1 MLLSRDVGVRDIIA
15 ALMVGRDPDTPVPL
29 AVDVLARSGIR
40 TNQAVPRTDLA
51 VKLRAPL
58 PTAEMVGD
66 ATEVAGSPADAT
78 IAGDDPGWSF
88 TDESPDADSLPDAT
102 RSLVLNRQALLESRY
117 GVSTKL
123 GEGGMGVVWLARDRN
138 LGRDV
143 ALKTIPP
150 ERMNS
155 KRLARFV
162 SEARITAQLEH
173 PAIVP
178 LHDLF
183 ISGGGDVYYSMKRVQ
198 GRSLA
203 DVLDDLRAGDPA
215 SHQRNNLVHLLGVFR
230 TAAQAIAYAHTRRVV
245 HRDVKPANIML
256 GDFGEV
262 LVMDWGVARLLDDA
276 PEDLVAVNLDGA
288 NLMATADGAMVGSPA
303 YMAPEQFSPEGA
315 AVSPASDVYA
325 LGVMLYEIL
334 TLKRPF
340 KADTIGRL
348 LYLVAKGQFLP
359 PSAVA
364 PHREIPSEVEAIC
377 LRAMARSPDDRYADA
392 GELTSALEDWLE
404 GVGPRQE
411 AERLVAQG
419 RELLLVFA
427 RRASEAEEAELRV
440 RTLNAELQP
449 WDPME
454 MKRLARDAEK
464 DRNDRI
470 AEADHVF
477 GDCEA
482 AFESALSHVTNY
494 HPARLGLAD
503 LYWIRFLQAEEG
515 RDARWMRRWE
525 ELIRRWAPEG
535 YARRLKGDGTLSV
548 RTTPDRAKVRISSLQ
563 EVDGCRTAGPTRKLG
578 KSAVKRAP
586 VPMGSYQL
594 EIEAKGCAVVR
605 LPVVVRRVQN
615 VDLSIDLLPLNALR
629 PGFVHVPAGTV
640 SLGGDLAALSGVPE
654 QDVWVPDFAIATM
667 PVTVAEYLAFL
678 ADLTR
683 KDRETAALRS
693 PRPRGARRS
702 RAEALFVLGPEGEF
716 ELPFV
721 DRAGTVWQPDQPIVS
736 IAIGDARHYAEWYS
750 ARSAGPGLRL
760 PAEREWEKAAR
771 GADRR
776 IFPWG
781 DRFDASF
788 CVMSESFPEPPDLPR
803 VGEAAT
809 DISPFGVHDLAGG
822 VRDWVEWDDPGE
834 ARPGRHPLRGGSY
847 GTVEIYC
854 RCASRTIVE
863 ESYVGSHVGFR
874 LAHDVVPPREK

>member
-1 MLLSRDVGVRDIIA
+1 
-15 ALMVGRDPDTPVPL
+15 MVGKDPKAPAPL

-40 TNQAVPRTDLA
+40 TNHAVPPQGGTVRGGLTSVTQLVGEATGVADGSHQDT
-51 VKLRAPL
+51 VEDAP
-58 PTAEMVGD
+58 PHWT
-66 ATEVAGSPADAT
+66 
-78 IAGDDPGWSF
+78 F
-88 TDESPDADSLPDAT
+88 TNDSPDGDSTPDAT

-117 GVSTKL
+117 DVAGKL

-183 ISGGGDVYYSMKRVQ
+183 ISGNGDVYYSMKRVQ
-198 GRSLA
+198 GTSLA
-203 DVLDDLRAGDPA
+203 DVLDDLRSGEPA
-215 SHQRNNLVHLLGVFR
+215 AHDRYNLVHLLGVFR

-276 PEDLVAVNLDGA
+276 PEELVSVDLEGA
-288 NLMATADGAMVGSPA
+288 SLMATADGAMVGSPA
-303 YMAPEQFSPEGA
+303 YMAPEQFSA
-315 AVSPASDVYA
+315 ARSDVTTAADVYA
-325 LGVMLYEIL
+325 LGVVLYEIL

-340 KADTIGRL
+340 KADTVGRL
-348 LYLVAKGQFLP
+348 LYLVAKGEFMP
-359 PSAVA
+359 PSSVA
-364 PHREIPSEVEAIC
+364 PHREIPPEVEAIC
-377 LRAMARSPDDRYADA
+377 LRAMTRDPEDRYRDA
-392 GELTSALEDWLE
+392 GELTRALEEWLE

-440 RTLNAELQP
+440 RTLNSELRP

-454 MKRLARDAEK
+454 MKRLAWEAERERD
-464 DRNDRI
+464 DRI

-482 AFESALSHVTNY
+482 ALESALSHVPNY

-535 YARRLKGDGTLSV
+535 YARRLKGDGTLTV
-548 RTTPDRAKVRISSLQ
+548 RTTPDRAKVRLAPLE
-563 EVDGCRTAGPTRKLG
+563 EVDGRRTVGQSRRIG
-578 KSAVKRAP
+578 KSPVKRAA
-586 VPMGSYQL
+586 VSMGSYQL
-594 EIEAKGCAVVR
+594 EVEARDCAIVR

-615 VDLSIDLLPLNALR
+615 VDVSIDLLPTNALR
-629 PGFVHVPAGTV
+629 EGFVHIPASTV
-640 SLGGDLAALSGVPE
+640 SIGGDPAALSGVPE
-654 QDVWVPDFAIATM
+654 QDVWVGDFAIAIT
-667 PVTVAEYLAFL
+667 PVTVAEYLEFL

-683 KDRETAALRS
+683 ADRETAALRS
-693 PRPRGARRS
+693 PRHRGARGARTDP
-702 RAEALFVLGPEGEF
+702 LFVLPDDGAF
-716 ELPFV
+716 TFPFV

-736 IAIGDARHYAEWYS
+736 ISINDARHYAQWCSE
-750 ARSAGPGLRL
+750 RSPGPALRL
-760 PAEREWEKAAR
+760 PTEREWEKAAR

-803 VGEAAT
+803 VGAA
-809 DISPFGVHDLAGG
+809 DADVSPFGVHDLAGS
-822 VRDWVEWDDPGE
+822 VRDWVEWDDPDDG
-834 ARPGRHPLRGGSY
+834 RPGRFPLRGGSY

-863 ESYVGSHVGFR
+863 ETYVGSHVGFR
-874 LAHDVVPPREK
+874 LAHEVAPAGTP

>member
-1 MLLSRDVGVRDIIA
+1 
-15 ALMVGRDPDTPVPL
+15 MVGRDPDAPAPL

-40 TNQAVPRTDLA
+40 TNQAVPHSDGIT
-51 VKLRAPL
+51 L
-58 PTAEMVGD
+58 PAWTM
-66 ATEVAGSPADAT
+66 TE
-78 IAGDDPGWSF
+78 DDEGGP
-88 TDESPDADSLPDAT
+88 SLSDAT
-102 RSLVLNRQALLESRY
+102 RSLVLNHQALLESRY
-117 GVSTKL
+117 GVTTKL

-173 PAIVP
+173 PGIVP

-203 DVLDDLRAGDPA
+203 DVLDDLRSGDP
-215 SHQRNNLVHLLGVFR
+215 STHQRHNLVHLLGVFR

-245 HRDVKPANIML
+245 HRDVKPANVML

-276 PEDLVAVNLDGA
+276 PEELVAVNLDGA
-288 NLMATADGAMVGSPA
+288 SLLATADGAMVGSPA
-303 YMAPEQFSPEGA
+303 YMAPEQFAADGA
-315 AVSPASDVYA
+315 PLSPASDVYA

-334 TLKRPF
+334 ALKRPF
-340 KADTIGRL
+340 KADTVGRM
-348 LYLVAKGQFLP
+348 LYLVAKGEFQP
-359 PSAVA
+359 PSAIA
-364 PHREIPSEVEAIC
+364 PQREIPSEVEAIC
-377 LRAMARSPDDRYADA
+377 MKAMARRPEDRYQDA

-449 WDPME
+449 WDPMQ
-454 MKRLARDAEK
+454 MKRLAWEAEK
-464 DRNDRI
+464 ERNDRI

-477 GDCEA
+477 GDCEG
-482 AFESALSHVTNY
+482 AFESALSHVTAY
-494 HPARLGLAD
+494 QPARLGLAD

-548 RTTPDRAKVRISSLQ
+548 RTSPDRAKVRISSLR
-563 EVDGCRTAGPTRKLG
+563 EVDGCRTPGPTRKLG
-578 KSAVKRAP
+578 KSAIKRAA

-594 EIEAKGCAVVR
+594 EVEAKGYATVR
-605 LPVVVRRVQN
+605 LPVVVKRVQN
-615 VDLSIDLLPLNALR
+615 VDLSINLLPMDSLR

-654 QDVWVPDFAIATM
+654 QDVWVPDFAIATL
-667 PVTVAEYLAFL
+667 PVTVAEYLTFL
-678 ADLTR
+678 SELA
-683 KDRETAALRS
+683 RENPESAARRS
-693 PRPRGARRS
+693 PRARGARRS
-702 RAEALFVLGPEGEF
+702 RAEALFVLGPAGEF
-716 ELPFV
+716 DLPYI
-721 DRAGTVWQPDQPIVS
+721 DRAGTVWQADQPIVS
-736 IAIGDARHYAEWYS
+736 ISIEDARHYMEWQS
-750 ARSAGPGLRL
+750 ARSEGPTLRL
-760 PAEREWEKAAR
+760 PTEREWEKAAR

-788 CVMSESFPEPPDLPR
+788 CLMSESFPEPPDLPR
-803 VGEAAT
+803 VGESEN
-809 DISPFGVHDLAGG
+809 DISPFGVRDLAGG
-822 VRDWVEWDDPGE
+822 VRDWVEWDDAEEG
-834 ARPGRHPLRGGSY
+834 RPGRYPLRGGSY

-874 LAHDVVPPREK
+874 LAHDVTPLGPM

>member
-1 MLLSRDVGVRDIIA
+1 
-15 ALMVGRDPDTPVPL
+15 MVGRDPDGSGQL
-29 AVDVLARSGIR
+29 AVDVLARTGIR
-40 TNQAVPRTDLA
+40 TNQAVPRPDGATMDCAPSEPAATGTTTVVTD
-51 VKLRAPL
+51 
-58 PTAEMVGD
+58 
-66 ATEVAGSPADAT
+66 VAGAT
-78 IAGDDPGWSF
+78 IEEAPPPWTF
-88 TDESPDADSLPDAT
+88 TADSPEADSSSGAT
-102 RSLVLNRQALLESRY
+102 RSLVLDRQALLESRY

-150 ERMNS
+150 ERMNA

-203 DVLDDLRAGDPA
+203 DVLDDLRSGDPT
-215 SHQRNNLVHLLGVFR
+215 SHQRHNLVHLLGIFR

-276 PEDLVAVNLDGA
+276 PEDLVSVDLDGA
-288 NLMATADGAMVGSPA
+288 SLLATADGAMVGSPA
-303 YMAPEQFSPEGA
+303 YMAPEQFSPDGA

-334 TLKRPF
+334 TLTRPF

-359 PSAVA
+359 PSAIA
-364 PHREIPSEVEAIC
+364 PQREIPSEVEAIC
-377 LRAMARSPDDRYADA
+377 LRAMARHPDDRYRDA

-411 AERLVAQG
+411 AERLVALG

-440 RTLNAELQP
+440 RTLNSELQP
-449 WDPME
+449 WDPMG
-454 MKRLARDAEK
+454 MKRLAWEAEK
-464 DRNDRI
+464 ERNDRI

-548 RTTPDRAKVRISSLQ
+548 RTTPDRAKVRISSLR
-563 EVDGCRTAGPTRKLG
+563 EIDGCRTPGPARKLG
-578 KSAVKRAP
+578 KSAIKRAA

-594 EIEAKGCAVVR
+594 EIEAKGCAIVR

-615 VDLSIDLLPLNALR
+615 VDLSIDLLPIDALR
-629 PGFVHVPAGTV
+629 EGFVHVPAGTV

-654 QDVWVPDFAIATM
+654 QDVWVPEFAIATL
-667 PVTVAEYLAFL
+667 PVTVSEYLAFL
-678 ADLTR
+678 SDLSQTSQ
-683 KDRETAALRS
+683 EIAALRS
-693 PRPRGARRS
+693 PRARGARRS
-702 RAEALFVLGPEGEF
+702 RAEPLFVLGPDGAYD
-716 ELPFV
+716 LPFV

-736 IAIGDARHYAEWYS
+736 ISIGDARHFAEWLS
-750 ARSAGPGLRL
+750 ARSPGPTLRL
-760 PAEREWEKAAR
+760 PTEREWEKAAR

-781 DRFDASF
+781 DRFDASL

-809 DISPFGVHDLAGG
+809 DVSPFGVRDLAGG
-822 VRDWVEWDDPGE
+822 VRDWVDWDDADEG
-834 ARPGRHPLRGGSY
+834 RPGRYPLRGGSY

-863 ESYVGSHVGFR
+863 ETYVGSHVGFR
-874 LAHDVVPPREK
+874 LAHDVTPAKDA

>member
-1 MLLSRDVGVRDIIA
+1 
-15 ALMVGRDPDTPVPL
+15 MVGRDPDAPAPL

-40 TNQAVPRTDLA
+40 TNHAVPRSDGVGSMSVTQLA
-51 VKLRAPL
+51 GSGTQPADG
-58 PTAEMVGD
+58 AGD
-66 ATEVAGSPADAT
+66 ATVEDAPPAWT
-78 IAGDDPGWSF
+78 FTNLDDDGP
-88 TDESPDADSLPDAT
+88 SLVDAT

-117 GVSTKL
+117 NVAGKL

-150 ERMNS
+150 DRMNS

-183 ISGGGDVYYSMKRVQ
+183 ISGSGDVYYSMKRVQ

-203 DVLDDLRAGDPA
+203 DVLDDLRSGEPA
-215 SHQRNNLVHLLGVFR
+215 AHDRYNLVHLLGVFR

-245 HRDVKPANIML
+245 HRDVKPANVML

-276 PEDLVAVNLDGA
+276 PEELVSVDLEGA
-288 NLMATADGAMVGSPA
+288 SLMATADGAMVGSPA
-303 YMAPEQFSPEGA
+303 YMAPEQFSGTRSE
-315 AVSPASDVYA
+315 VSTASDVYA
-325 LGVMLYEIL
+325 LGVVLYEIL

-340 KADTIGRL
+340 KAETVGRL
-348 LYLVAKGQFLP
+348 LYLVAKGEFLP
-359 PSAVA
+359 PSSVA
-364 PHREIPSEVEAIC
+364 PHREIPTEVEAIC
-377 LRAMARSPDDRYADA
+377 LKAMARDPDDRYTDA
-392 GELTSALEDWLE
+392 GELTKALEDWLE

-427 RRASEAEEAELRV
+427 RRASEAEDAELRV
-440 RTLNAELQP
+440 RTLNAELRP

-454 MKRLARDAEK
+454 MKRLAWEAEK
-464 DRNDRI
+464 ERDDRT
-470 AEADHVF
+470 AEMDHVF

-535 YARRLKGDGTLSV
+535 YARRLKGDGTLTV
-548 RTTPDRAKVRISSLQ
+548 RTRPDRAKVWLAPLE
-563 EVDGCRTAGPTRKLG
+563 EVDGRRTVGQSRKLG
-578 KSAVKRAP
+578 KSAIKRAP
-586 VPMGSYQL
+586 VAMGAYQL
-594 EIEAKGCAVVR
+594 EVEAPDCARVR
-605 LPVVVRRVQN
+605 LPVVVKRVQN
-615 VDLSIDLLPLNALR
+615 VELRIDLLPADTLR
-629 PGFVHVPAGTV
+629 PGFVHVPASTV

-654 QDVWVPDFAIATM
+654 QDVWVQDFAIATT

-678 ADLTR
+678 AYLTR
-683 KDRETAALRS
+683 EDPELAALRS
-693 PRPRGARRS
+693 PRHRGARRA
-702 RAEALFVLGPEGEF
+702 RTDALFVLPDDGGHSF
-716 ELPFV
+716 PFV
-721 DRAGTVWQPDQPIVS
+721 DRAGTVWRPDQPIVS
-736 IAIGDARHYAEWYS
+736 ISITDARHYAEWHS
-750 ARSAGPGLRL
+750 DHSPGPDVRL
-760 PAEREWEKAAR
+760 PTEREWEKAAR

-803 VGEAAT
+803 IGEAEA
-809 DISPFGVHDLAGG
+809 DVSPFGVRDLAGG
-822 VRDWVEWDDPGE
+822 VRDWVEWDDPDDG
-834 ARPGRHPLRGGSY
+834 RPGRFPLRGGSY

-863 ESYVGSHVGFR
+863 DTYVGSHVGFR
-874 LAHDVVPPREK
+874 LAHDVAARESS

>member
-1 MLLSRDVGVRDIIA
+1 
-15 ALMVGRDPDTPVPL
+15 MVGRNPEAAAPL

-40 TNQAVPRTDLA
+40 TNHAVPPRDAGTRPRDPATA
-51 VKLRAPL
+51 VTQL
-58 PTAEMVGD
+58 GG
-66 ATEVAGSPADAT
+66 ATEVSEGTASPTIEDAPPAWT
-78 IAGDDPGWSF
+78 FTGAGDDGPSVPE
-88 TDESPDADSLPDAT
+88 DT

-117 GVSTKL
+117 DVAGKL

-183 ISGGGDVYYSMKRVQ
+183 ISGVGDVFYSMKRVQ

-203 DVLDDLRAGDPA
+203 DVIDDLRTGDPTA
-215 SHQRNNLVHLLGVFR
+215 HQRHNLVHLLGVFR
-230 TAAQAIAYAHTRRVV
+230 TSAQAIAYAHTRRVV

-276 PEDLVAVNLDGA
+276 PEDLVSVDLHGA
-288 NLMATADGAMVGSPA
+288 SLMATADGAMVGSPA
-303 YMAPEQFSPEGA
+303 YMAPEQF
-315 AVSPASDVYA
+315 AVGRGDVSTASDVYA
-325 LGVMLYEIL
+325 LGVVLYEIL

-340 KADTIGRL
+340 KADTVGRL
-348 LYLVAKGQFLP
+348 LYLVAKGEFLP

-364 PHREIPSEVEAIC
+364 PHREIPPEVEAIC
-377 LRAMARSPDDRYADA
+377 LKAMARSPGDRYTDA
-392 GELTSALEDWLE
+392 GELTKALEDWLE

-411 AERLVAQG
+411 AERLVALG

-440 RTLNAELQP
+440 RTLNGELRP

-454 MKRLARDAEK
+454 MKRLAWEAEK
-464 DRNDRI
+464 ERDDAI
-470 AEADHVF
+470 AKADHVF

-482 AFESALSHVTNY
+482 AFESALSHVANY

-535 YARRLKGDGTLSV
+535 YARRLKGDGTLTV
-548 RTTPDRAKVRISSLQ
+548 RTTPDRAKVWLAPLI
-563 EVDGCRTAGPTRKLG
+563 EVDGRRTVGRPRRLG
-578 KSAVKRAP
+578 KSPIKRAA

-594 EIEAKGCAVVR
+594 EVEAKDCAVVR
-605 LPVVVRRVQN
+605 LPVVVRRIQN
-615 VDLSIDLLPLNALR
+615 VDLTIDLLPADALR
-629 PGFVHVPAGTV
+629 PGFVHVPASTV

-654 QDVWVPDFAIATM
+654 QDVWVADFAIAKT
-667 PVTVAEYLAFL
+667 PVTVAEYMEFL
-678 ADLTR
+678 AAMTCSDPR
-683 KDRETAALRS
+683 VAALRS
-693 PRPRGARRS
+693 PRHRGARGARTDS
-702 RAEALFVLGPEGEF
+702 LFALGPDGSYTF
-716 ELPFV
+716 PFV

-736 IAIGDARHYAEWYS
+736 ISIADARHYAEWLS
-750 ARSAGPGLRL
+750 ERSSGPALRL
-760 PAEREWEKAAR
+760 PTEGEWEKAAR

-788 CVMSESFPEPPDLPR
+788 CVMSESFPEPPDLPA
-803 VGEAAT
+803 VGEAGA
-809 DISPFGVHDLAGG
+809 DVSPFGVHDMAGG
-822 VRDWVEWDDPGE
+822 VRDWVDWDDPEDG
-834 ARPGRHPLRGGSY
+834 RPGRFPLRGGSY

-863 ESYVGSHVGFR
+863 ETYVGSHVGFR
-874 LAHDVVPPREK
+874 LAHDVARQAP